1 MTVLTFLAVHLSL
14 VFFRAASVQDAGYVV
29 GSMLGVHHGA
39 SFAAFPWLSELPNIS
54 RCLAN
59 PSECVAVIAS
69 CFAIAWL
76 APNTQQI
83 LGQAPGE
90 ELAGAGPRFR
100 WRVSAMWSVIVSV
113 LFCLSI
119 LLLDASTR
127 FLYFQF

>member
-1 MTVLTFLAVHLSL
+1 MSRMPVTSSVRCS
-14 VFFRAASVQDAGYVV
+14 VFTD
-29 GSMLGVHHGA
+29 GA
-39 SFAAFPWLSELPNIS
+39 SFTAFRWLSELPNIS
-54 RCLAN
+54 RFLAN

-90 ELAGAGPRFR
+90 EPAGAGPRFR